1 MSDRAFRPA
10 KSEKQSLTPQH
21 PDTPSGNVRK
31 QPIPTTHPD
40 RWYTWALRRRVFSAL
55 SCILIAA
62 LLAHIALKNA
72 RGQGLDTL
80 FMESTLHWSERLN
93 TLTTLVTSLVSW
105 PVIILVGTLVAVFAL
120 IRRRHTLAGR
130 ALAVIFGAN
139 ATTQLVK
146 YLLERPDLHITTAIP
161 NSLPSGHT
169 TVAISFALALVMVAP
184 KWLRA
189 PVAWLGWAWTSLMGL
204 SVMVSAW
211 HRLADVLVAIL
222 IAGAWALALTPV
234 ERRARHLAHTR
245 RIMAFLV
252 LVFLIL
258 AAVFTLLALKGVDLV
273 GVATPGA
280 SGFGYAEFLAEH
292 EWRARLLALAATSW
306 VIGTCGAVLHE
317 VDALCVNRL

>member
-169 TVAISFALALVMVAP
+169 TVAISFALA
-184 KWLRA
+184 
-189 PVAWLGWAWTSLMGL
+189 
-204 SVMVSAW
+204 
-211 HRLADVLVAIL
+211 
-222 IAGAWALALTPV
+222 
-234 ERRARHLAHTR
+234 
-245 RIMAFLV
+245 
-252 LVFLIL
+252 
-258 AAVFTLLALKGVDLV
+258 
-273 GVATPGA
+273 
-280 SGFGYAEFLAEH
+280 
-292 EWRARLLALAATSW
+292 ATSW